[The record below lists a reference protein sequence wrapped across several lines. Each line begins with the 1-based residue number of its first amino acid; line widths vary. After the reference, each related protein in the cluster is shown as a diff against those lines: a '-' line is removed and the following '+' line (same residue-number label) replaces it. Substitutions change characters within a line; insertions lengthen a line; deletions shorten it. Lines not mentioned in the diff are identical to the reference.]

1 MTQEIKSGEQPP
13 AKKKKRRF
21 RDLTPEEQKDLLHR
35 MRHSAAHVMAEA
47 VVELFPQAK
56 VTLGPP
62 TDDGFYYDFDV
73 AEPFTPA
80 DLERI
85 EALMRESIKA
95 NKPFKMRE
103 VDRAEALELVADN
116 PYKLEIVEGIPEDE
130 RLSFCSHGDFDDLCR
145 GGHVASTGEIRAFK
159 LLTSAGAYWRGSE
172 ANPMLQRIYGTAWES
187 PKSLRAHLRRR
198 EEAEKRDHRK
208 LGRDLELFFFD
219 PVAPANPFFLPKGA
233 FVYNALTDYMREL
246 YERYGYQEV
255 VTPQI
260 FKTDLFKT
268 SGHYDN
274 YLENMYMLQIDEQE
288 YGVKPMNCPSHAVM
302 YSKSLYSYRD
312 LPIRYADFGRLHR
325 YELSGVTQGL
335 TRVRSFSQD
344 DAHIFCRED
353 QIAQEVNGFID
364 MLVESYEVFGFDNTR
379 YVLSLRPEKRVGS
392 DQQWDK
398 AETALRAVLEERELN
413 HEEAEGEG
421 AFYGPKIDM
430 FVPDALGRE
439 WQLGTVQVDFNQPE
453 RFDLE
458 YVNAEGGR
466 ERPVMI
472 HRAMLGSMERFLGV
486 LIEHLAGAFPV
497 WLTPV
502 QTTIVPIADRHLDY
516 ADTVHGRLTAAGIRA
531 VVDDSSDRMNAKI
544 RRAQLQK
551 VPYMLVVGDRE
562 EEAGAVAVRTRTGG
576 NLGAR
581 PVDAF
586 IDHIVEEVE
595 TRSKT

>member
-1 MTQEIKSGEQPP
+1 MTQETKSGEQPS
-13 AKKKKRRF
+13 AKQKKERF
-21 RDLTPEEQKDLLHR
+21 RDLLPEEQADLLSR
-35 MRHSAAHVMAEA
+35 MRHSAAHVLAEA
-47 VVELFPQAK
+47 VLTLFPQAK
-56 VTLGPP
+56 LTIGPP

-73 AEPFTPA
+73 ANPFTPA
-80 DLERI
+80 DLEQI

-95 NKPFKMRE
+95 NKPFVERE
-103 VDRAEALELVADN
+103 VDRAEAQKLVADN
-116 PYKLEIVEGIPEDE
+116 PYKLEIIEGIPEGE

-159 LLTSAGAYWRGSE
+159 LLSSAGAYWRGSE

-233 FVYNALTDYMREL
+233 FVYNSLTDYMREL

-274 YLENMYMLQIDEQE
+274 YLEHMYMLEIDEQE

-364 MLVESYEVFGFDNTR
+364 MLVESYEVFGFDDTR

-398 AETALRAVLEERELN
+398 AETALKAVLEERDLN
-413 HEEAEGEG
+413 HEEAAGEG

-502 QTTIVPIADRHLDY
+502 QAVIVPIADRHLDY
-516 ADTVHGRLTAAGIRA
+516 AGSVRSRLSDTGIRA
-531 VVDDSSDRMNAKI
+531 AVDDSSDRMNAKI

>member
-1 MTQEIKSGEQPP
+1 MTQEIKSGEQPSAKP
-13 AKKKKRRF
+13 KKKRF
-21 RDLTPEEQKDLLHR
+21 RDLTPEEQADLLSN
-35 MRHSAAHVMAEA
+35 MRHSAAHVLAEA
-47 VVELFPQAK
+47 VLILFPEAK
-56 VTLGPP
+56 LTIGPP

-73 AEPFTPA
+73 PEPFTPA

-85 EALMRESIKA
+85 EGLMRESVRA
-95 NKPFKMRE
+95 NKPFVERE
-103 VDRAEALELVADN
+103 VDRDEAQKLVADN
-116 PYKLEIVEGIPEDE
+116 PYKLEIIEGIPEGE

-145 GGHVASTGEIRAFK
+145 GGHVASTGEIKAFK
-159 LLTSAGAYWRGSE
+159 LLSSAGAYWRGSE

-187 PKSLRAHLRRR
+187 RESLRAHLKRR
-198 EEAEKRDHRK
+198 EEAEKRDHRR
-208 LGRDLELFFFD
+208 LGRDLELYFFD

-246 YERYGYQEV
+246 YQRYGYQEV

-274 YLENMYMLQIDEQE
+274 YLEHMYMLEIDEQE

-364 MLVESYEVFGFDNTR
+364 MLVESYAVFGFEDTR

-392 DQQWDK
+392 DEQWDK
-398 AETALRAVLEERELN
+398 AESALKAVLEERDLN
-413 HEEAEGEG
+413 HEEALGEG

-458 YVNAEGGR
+458 YVNEEGSR

-486 LIEHLAGAFPV
+486 LIEHLGGAFPV

-502 QTTIVPIADRHLDY
+502 QAMIVPIADRHLGY
-516 ADTVHGRLTAAGIRA
+516 ADSVHRQLTDAGVRAA
-531 VVDDSSDRMNAKI
+531 VDDSSDRMNAKI

-581 PVDAF
+581 PVDEF
-586 IDHIVEEVE
+586 VGNIVEEVQ
-595 TRSKT
+595 TRSRT